1 MNTLLPPEATT
12 QLGPMA
18 SMLTGIGGMMFG
30 GQVGQGLG
38 QLSTEVLAS
47 SDIGLPLGPEGT
59 AALLPANLAEFSAG
73 LDQPADQVRLYV
85 ALREAAHHRL
95 FGHVAWLRP
104 HVLDAVDAYARG
116 ISVDREAFENAVQ
129 LVDPTDPESMREALS
144 GGMLEQEDSPQ
155 QRSALARLETMLAL
169 IEGWVA
175 QVVSTV
181 AEQRLP
187 GADALSETFR
197 RRRAAGGPAEQ
208 TFATLVGLELRPR
221 RLREAAALWA
231 ALAENRGTDGRDA
244 IWGHPDLMP
253 SSDDL
258 DNPEAFAR
266 GDTDI
271 DWSMLDELRAEE
283 PSAGQPDSSP
293 DGPDE
298 PPQGP
303 DDAGPDEPR
312 QD

>member
-1 MNTLLPPEATT
+1 
-12 QLGPMA
+12 
-18 SMLTGIGGMMFG
+18 
-30 GQVGQGLG
+30 
-38 QLSTEVLAS
+38 
-47 SDIGLPLGPEGT
+47 
-59 AALLPANLAEFSAG
+59 
-73 LDQPADQVRLYV
+73 
-85 ALREAAHHRL
+85 
-95 FGHVAWLRP
+95 
-104 HVLDAVDAYARG
+104 VLDAVDAYARG

-175 QVVSTV
+175 HVVSTV

-231 ALAENRGTDGRDA
+231 ALAESRGTDGRDA

-283 PSAGQPDSSP
+283 PSAGPPDSSP
-293 DGPDE
+293 DGPDK
-298 PPQGP
+298 PQQGP
-303 DDAGPDEPR
+303 DDARPDEPR